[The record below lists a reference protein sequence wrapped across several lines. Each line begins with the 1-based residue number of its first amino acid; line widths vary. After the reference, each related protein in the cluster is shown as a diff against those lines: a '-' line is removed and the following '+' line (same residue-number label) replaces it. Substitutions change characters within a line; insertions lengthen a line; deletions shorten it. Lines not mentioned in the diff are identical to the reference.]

1 MRWPVWFLET
11 GRFRYRWFAGSAKFP
26 VVLHRFVSG
35 IPAIISLGEHGCV
48 IPSQLDPRLTR
59 LLTEPGVTDVLIS
72 GTTGCWVS
80 RGAALEVR
88 SNPFGEAGDLERV
101 AVELVT
107 AGGRRLDAAQP
118 FADVV
123 VGDLRI
129 HAFLKSASSSQTQLS
144 LRFLGERQRAL
155 SELAHQGMFSR
166 AVLDGL
172 QQLMAARENFLICGP
187 TGSGKTTLLRALML
201 ECAEQRIITIEDL
214 PELRL
219 DGASVPLLARHSNVE
234 GAGEIGLEQL
244 LIESLRMR
252 PDRIVVGELRSRE
265 LLVLLQALNTGHS
278 GSGATLHANSLSSVP
293 ARLHAIGLMSGV
305 TPEQLN
311 PLLLGSIKWVIQ
323 LGFAK
328 GSGQR
333 RIVGIGQFS
342 AHDGQLDVIELAA

>member
-1 MRWPVWFLET
+1 
-11 GRFRYRWFAGSAKFP
+11 
-26 VVLHRFVSG
+26 
-35 IPAIISLGEHGCV
+35 
-48 IPSQLDPRLTR
+48 
-59 LLTEPGVTDVLIS
+59 
-72 GTTGCWVS
+72 
-80 RGAALEVR
+80 
-88 SNPFGEAGDLERV
+88 
-101 AVELVT
+101 
-107 AGGRRLDAAQP
+107 
-118 FADVV
+118 
-123 VGDLRI
+123 
-129 HAFLKSASSSQTQLS
+129 
-144 LRFLGERQRAL
+144 
-155 SELAHQGMFSR
+155 
-166 AVLDGL
+166 
-172 QQLMAARENFLICGP
+172 
-187 TGSGKTTLLRALML
+187 ML

-278 GSGATLHANSLSSVP
+278 GSGATLHANSLASVP

-333 RIVGIGQFS
+333 QIVGIGQFS